1 MGAKSLAILAAA
13 CAASLAAPCLAQEVR
28 APTTMFFVE
37 VPLGARTATEMTPN
51 FGLELQGTRPYD
63 AVRIDRRMFNLLPAL
78 AGVEGTW
85 IVAGAVGV
93 VAIAALTHKD
103 KATTQQLNADKQQQL
118 EACPTLCAPK

>member
-37 VPLGARTATEMTPN
+37 VPLGARTAKDMKPN
-51 FGLELQGTRPYD
+51 FGLELQGTRPYE
-63 AVRIDRRMFNLLPAL
+63 AVRIDRRTFSFLPAL
-78 AGVEGTW
+78 AGIEGTW

-93 VAIAALTHKD
+93 AAVAAIAHKD
-103 KATTQQLNADKQQQL
+103 KATTQQLNEDKQQQL

>member
-13 CAASLAAPCLAQEVR
+13 CAATFTAPCFAQEIR
-28 APTTMFFVE
+28 APTTMFFLE
-37 VPLGARTATEMTPN
+37 VPLGARTAKDGTPN
-51 FGLELQGTRPYD
+51 FGLELQGTRPYE

-78 AGVEGTW
+78 AGVEATW

-93 VAIAALTHKD
+93 AAVAAVTHKD
-103 KATTQQLNADKQQQL
+103 KATTQQLNEDKQQQL